1 MKKSLG
7 IYIHIPFCLRKC
19 NYCDFCSFPDRDKE
33 TVLKYADSV
42 CRDIK
47 RSPQT
52 KGEYTVD
59 TVYFGGG
66 TPSLMPKEGIEK
78 ILNSL
83 RSHFDIAEEAEITM
97 ECNPAT
103 ADLEYLSAV
112 HEMGINRLSI
122 GLQSAVDGE
131 LKLLGRAHSLEDFK
145 GCYDNAR
152 RAGFD
157 NVSVDLMYGIPDQT
171 EESLFQSLRFI
182 ETIAPEHVS
191 VYGLMIE
198 EGTYFASHEKEL
210 RLADDDGQ
218 AQMYLL
224 ISGELARMGYGKYE
238 ISNFSLQGRE
248 SRHNMRY
255 WHCLEYLGF
264 GVAAHSYFQGE
275 RYGNSR
281 DIGGYLQG
289 VNITEERET
298 VDGDGERAEYLMLG
312 MRLAEG
318 VSRKEY
324 ASRFG
329 RELDGDLPPMEE
341 LFFEGFLLD
350 DGDRICFTDKGFLVS
365 NEIIARM
372 LP

>member
-19 NYCDFCSFPDRDKE
+19 RYCDFCSFPDKGRD
-33 TVLKYADSV
+33 TVLKYAEAI
-42 CRDIK
+42 CRDIQS
-47 RSPQT
+47 SPQT
-52 KGEYTVD
+52 VGEYTVD

-83 RSHFDIAEEAEITM
+83 KEHFDVSESAEITM

-103 ADLEYLSAV
+103 ADLEYLTAV
-112 HEMGINRLSI
+112 RSMGVNRLSI
-122 GLQSAVDGE
+122 GLQSAVDSE
-131 LKLLGRAHSLEDFK
+131 LKLLGRAHSLADFVS
-145 GCYDNAR
+145 CYNQAR

-171 EESLFQSLRFI
+171 EESLMESLRFV
-182 ETIAPEHVS
+182 EEMAPEHVS

-198 EGTYFASHEKEL
+198 EGTYFAAHEKEL

-218 AQMYLL
+218 AQMYLI
-224 ISGELARMGYGKYE
+224 ISRELKRLGYEKYE

-264 GVAAHSYFQGE
+264 GVAAHSYFRGE
-275 RYGNSR
+275 RFGNSR
-281 DIGGYLQG
+281 DIDGYLQG
-289 VNITEERET
+289 VYITEERET
-298 VDGDGERAEYLMLG
+298 VDGEGERAEYLMLG

-318 VSRKEY
+318 ISRGEY
-324 ASRFG
+324 ARRFG
-329 RELDGDLPPMEE
+329 RALEGDLPPIDE
-341 LFFEGFLLD
+341 LIAEGFLLD
-350 DGDRICFTDKGFLVS
+350 DGERICFTDEGYLVS